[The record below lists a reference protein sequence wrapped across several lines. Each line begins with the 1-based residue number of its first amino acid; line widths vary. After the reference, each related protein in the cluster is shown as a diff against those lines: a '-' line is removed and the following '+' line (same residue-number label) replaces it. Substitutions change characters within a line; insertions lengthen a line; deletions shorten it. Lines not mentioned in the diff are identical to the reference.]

1 MRTILTTFKALMLLI
16 FLYSCGGDDDQSPM
30 PEMSG
35 ALLLSPTKDQVCEQ
49 GVNTVGDSS
58 RLIFE
63 WEKDENATS
72 YDLVVNDIESGEN
85 FIVYKEIYTTSKEL
99 ELVHNRAYQWYVIS
113 RNTSKEEVES
123 QKWNFYFVG
132 EPKNNYTPFPSKLLE
147 PSFGQA
153 ITSSDGVVDFLW
165 SATDPD
171 GDTLIYD
178 LYLDEIDGM
187 QEPSDTLKNLEGSSI
202 SVQLESGKTYFWRV
216 KASDGSNSSYSQ
228 VYSFKIN

>member
-147 PSFGQA
+147 PSFGQD
-153 ITSSDGVVDFLW
+153 ITSDDGVVDFLW